1 MSLSKE
7 VAHDLRMITTQ
18 PADLAVLPSWAK
30 VIPWVFYIG
39 FTFFL
44 LEFAVNT
51 FQSKL
56 FAEKEKNLRGVVRQY
71 EELMEQ
77 DKQTISRLIE
87 QGNEAVKVARWVDYS
102 PMLQK
107 ILIGIFSPLND
118 KVQIGLLQIER
129 KQGIQPEY
137 TINFSFKAEPG
148 QISGVIKG
156 VRDSLAKMGWQLTT
170 GAQVFQD
177 SVTNFQGYIQPIP
190 SVMPFESQYLSVT
203 QDPNKKLP
211 AQPTGVSQ

>member
-148 QISGVIKG
+148 EISGVIKG